1 MNITLIIP
9 CYNEAANLQKGVL
22 DKIGNYTRND
32 DRFMEVVIVDD
43 GSDDESRTIVKTKYL
58 NVFPKF
64 RLIANK
70 HAGKAFAVITGIE
83 RAKGDYVFFTDMDLA
98 TPIEECEK
106 LLDYATQGYE
116 VVIGSRNTH
125 REGAPLSRKI
135 LALGFMWTR
144 NFIIGLRG
152 IKDTQCG
159 FKMFSTVAAHQI
171 INRLK
176 VFNKSQVINTPSV
189 TAGFDLEFL
198 FLAKK
203 LKYKIKEVHVTWR
216 HVETKRVAFV
226 KDALETLRDI
236 IRIKYYDLQG
246 QYEKPITTNT

>member
-1 MNITLIIP
+1 MEITLIIP

-32 DRFMEVVIVDD
+32 DRFKEVVIVDD
-43 GSDDESRTIVKTKYL
+43 GSDDESRSIIKSKYL
-58 NVFPKF
+58 TAFPKF

-83 RAKGDYVFFTDMDLA
+83 QAKADYVFFTDMDLA

-106 LLDYATQGYE
+106 LFEYSKQGYD

-125 REGAPLSRKI
+125 RDGAPLSRKV

-144 NFIIGLRG
+144 NFIIGLKG

-159 FKMFSTVAAHQI
+159 FKIFSTSAAHEI

-198 FLAKK
+198 FLARK
-203 LKYKIKEVHVTWR
+203 LKYRIKEVRVTWR

-236 IRIKYYDLQG
+236 MRIKYYDLKG
-246 QYEKPITTNT
+246 QYEKPNKTAV